1 MQIAS
6 KVFSYLKK
14 NKKSPKILKHKFSP
28 TIYRLGISKIEYLE
42 ILNLKTLKKPKKI
55 NEKFNIFVAYYI
67 GKIRLIDN
75 I

>member
-1 MQIAS
+1 M
-6 KVFSYLKK
+6 
-14 NKKSPKILKHKFSP
+14 
-28 TIYRLGISKIEYLE
+28 YRLGISKIEYLE
-42 ILNLKTLKKPKKI
+42 ILNLKTLKKAKKI